1 MFVTIYISK
10 YKKSPIFII
19 FIFVITSIL
28 VILMNDKYLKNIK
41 ILIEDNIVEIKKQQ
55 ISINN
60 HTLITYFNIGK
71 LLVDAQGGKKRAKYG
86 NKLIKEYSIT
96 LTNEYGKGYDYTNLS
111 RMRDL
116 YLCFKKVG
124 AVSQQLT
131 WTHYR
136 YILPIKNESKRNYY
150 INLSIENRLSVR
162 ELIKEIKNNSYERLI
177 GDKDNIKLKYTNDN
191 NTTNLTILD
200 MIKDPILIGIGNKN
214 IDKLTEK
221 ALKKYILESIEKVLL
236 ELGCGFSF
244 VGSEQRIKVGS
255 NYRFID
261 LVFFNYELNCFILI
275 ELKINKL
282 NIKDIGQ
289 LEFYVKYYDTEIK
302 KDFHNTTIGI
312 IICKK
317 TDPNIS
323 KYNNSNIFVSSY
335 ELINNK

>member
-1 MFVTIYISK
+1 M
-10 YKKSPIFII
+10 
-19 FIFVITSIL
+19 
-28 VILMNDKYLKNIK
+28 DKYLNNIK
-41 ILIEDNIVEIKKQQ
+41 TLIEDNIVEIRKQQ
-55 ISINN
+55 ISVNN

-71 LLVDAQGGKKRAKYG
+71 LLVEAQGGKRRAKYG
-86 NKLIKEYSIT
+86 DKLIKEYSII
-96 LTNEYGKGYDYTNLS
+96 LTKEYGKGYDISNLK

-116 YLCFKKVG
+116 YLCFEKGGTVCHLL
-124 AVSQQLT
+124 S
-131 WTHYR
+131 WSHYR

-191 NTTNLTILD
+191 NTNNLTILD
-200 MIKDPILIGIGNKN
+200 MIKDPILISIGNKN
-214 IDKLTEK
+214 LDKLTEK

-244 VGSEQRIKVGS
+244 VGSEKRIKVGN

-261 LVFFNYELNCFILI
+261 LVFFNIELNCYVLL

-282 NIKDIGQ
+282 DIKDIGQ

-302 KDFHNTTIGI
+302 KDFHNMTIGI
-312 IICKK
+312 IICKRN
-317 TDPNIS
+317 DPDIS
-323 KYNNSNIFVSSY
+323 KYNSYNIFVSSY